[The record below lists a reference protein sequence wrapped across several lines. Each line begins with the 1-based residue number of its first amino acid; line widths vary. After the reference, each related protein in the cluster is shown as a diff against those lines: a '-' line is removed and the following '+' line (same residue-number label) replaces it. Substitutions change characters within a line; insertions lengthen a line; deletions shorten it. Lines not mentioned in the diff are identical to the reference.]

1 MISQRRPSRAE
12 SASKQK
18 LRLWLK
24 LLRVARSI
32 EVELRRRFAAEFATT
47 LPKFD
52 VMAALWRAEHGMNM
66 TELSRHLMVSNGNV
80 TGIIERLVAEANV
93 ERLAQ
98 ADDRRA
104 TFVRLTGKGASQFA
118 AMAAAHEDWIE
129 ELLSHWSSAE
139 IEILST
145 LLASARLAPGNDRSR
160 VELGQLAAHRQKPGR
175 PGAEVS
181 RFTRKRGSG
190 GSHVR

>member
-1 MISQRRPSRAE
+1 VISQRRPGRAE
-12 SASKQK
+12 SPSKQK
-18 LRLWLK
+18 LRLWLR
-24 LLRVARSI
+24 LLRLAHSI

-80 TGIIERLVAEANV
+80 TGIVERLVAEANV

-104 TFVRLTGKGASQFA
+104 TFVRLTGEGAAQFA
-118 AMAAAHEDWIE
+118 SMAAAHENWIE
-129 ELLSHWSSAE
+129 ELLSDWSSAE
-139 IEILST
+139 IEVLST
-145 LLASARLAPGNDRSR
+145 LLASAHATAGKARSGTA
-160 VELGQLAAHRQKPGR
+160 LGGLAAHRQKPR
-175 PGAEVS
+175 RSSAEVS
-181 RFTRKRGSG
+181 RLTRKRGSG

>member
-12 SASKQK
+12 SPSKQK
-18 LRLWLK
+18 LRLWLR
-24 LLRVARSI
+24 LLRLAHSI

-66 TELSRHLMVSNGNV
+66 TELSRYLMVSNGNV
-80 TGIIERLVAEANV
+80 TGIVERLVAEANV

-104 TFVRLTGKGASQFA
+104 TFVRLTGKGAALFA
-118 AMAAAHEDWIE
+118 AMAAAHENWIE
-129 ELLSHWSSAE
+129 ELLSDWSSAE
-139 IEILST
+139 IEVLST
-145 LLASARLAPGNDRSR
+145 LLASAHATAGKDRSGTA
-160 VELGQLAAHRQKPGR
+160 LGGLAAHRQKPR
-175 PGAEVS
+175 RSSAEVS
-181 RFTRKRGSG
+181 RLTRKRGSG

>member
-1 MISQRRPSRAE
+1 MTSQRRPSRAE
-12 SASKQK
+12 SPSKQK

-32 EVELRRRFAAEFATT
+32 ELELRRRFAAEFATT

-52 VMAALWRAEHGMNM
+52 VMAALWRAEQAMTM

-80 TGIIERLVAEANV
+80 TGIIERLVAEAYV
-93 ERLAQ
+93 ERLLQ
-98 ADDRRA
+98 TEDRRA
-104 TFVRLTGKGASQFA
+104 TFVRLTGKGAAQFA
-118 AMAAAHEDWIE
+118 AMAAAHEAWIE

-145 LLASARLAPGNDRSR
+145 LLAGARLAPGKDRCK
-160 VELGQLAAHRQKPGR
+160 VELGELTAPSQQPRR